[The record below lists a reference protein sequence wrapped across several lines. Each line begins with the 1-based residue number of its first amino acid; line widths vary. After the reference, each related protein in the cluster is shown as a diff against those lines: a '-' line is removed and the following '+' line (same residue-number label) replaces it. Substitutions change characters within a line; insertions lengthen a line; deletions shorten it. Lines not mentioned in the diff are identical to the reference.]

1 MKDSEGNLGSGL
13 LIDTSI
19 LINYSKKRKIEEI
32 INNSISVITLIEFLR
47 YFGRKDERIEV
58 KKTLEDLFSVVFID
72 NDIIDNY
79 CGLYN
84 ELKKEGRLIEDA
96 DLLIA
101 ATAISKNLVLWTEN
115 RKHFE
120 RLTNYGLRLL

>member
-1 MKDSEGNLGSGL
+1 MRDSEKNLGSNL

-58 KKTLEDLFSVVFID
+58 
-72 NDIIDNY
+72 
-79 CGLYN
+79 
-84 ELKKEGRLIEDA
+84 
-96 DLLIA
+96 
-101 ATAISKNLVLWTEN
+101 
-115 RKHFE
+115 RK
-120 RLTNYGLRLL
+120 R

>member
-1 MKDSEGNLGSGL
+1 MKDSEGNLGSEL

-19 LINYSKKRKIEEI
+19 LINYSRNRKIEEI

-47 YFGRKDERIEV
+47 YFRKKEDRTEAKRM
-58 KKTLEDLFSVVFID
+58 LESLFNIVFID
-72 NDIIDNY
+72 NDVIDNY
-79 CGLYN
+79 CGLYS
-84 ELKKEGRLIEDA
+84 ELKEEGRLIEDA

-120 RLTNYGLRLL
+120 RLTNYGL

>member
-1 MKDSEGNLGSGL
+1 MRDSEKNLGSGL

-19 LINYSKKRKIEEI
+19 LINYSKKKKIEEI
-32 INNSISVITLIEFLR
+32 ISNSISVITLVEFLR
-47 YFGRKDERIEV
+47 YFRKKEDRTEV